1 VVKRTSTKRTGSKR
15 TVSKRATQGSLLT
28 ANERSQIK
36 RIGEPIALV
45 LGRIGF
51 SPDALTLVG
60 FGIVLVATAQ
70 VAIGNWAIAAGI
82 LIAGTLFDGLD
93 GTLARA
99 TNRVTAFGAFFD
111 SSLDRAAEAAIY
123 AGIVYSAA
131 VLGDIS
137 IGTSAVLALGVG
149 SLVSYVRARG
159 EGLGVSADGGIAQRA
174 ERAVVLI
181 LGLLVAGLTG
191 ETNYLLYAL
200 IIIVA
205 LSAVTVLQRIVFIR
219 AALTTTGRRA

>member
-1 VVKRTSTKRTGSKR
+1 MAKRPSTKSSSGKR
-15 TVSKRATQGSLLT
+15 VTQGSLLT
-28 ANERSQIK
+28 TSERTKIK
-36 RIGEPIALV
+36 RIGEPIALL

-60 FGIVLVATAQ
+60 FGIVLIATAQ
-70 VAIGNWAIAAGI
+70 VALGNWAIAAGI

-123 AGIVYSAA
+123 SGIVYSAA
-131 VLGDIS
+131 VIGDVHIV
-137 IGTSAVLALGVG
+137 TAATLALGIG

-159 EGLGVSADGGIAQRA
+159 EGLGVSAHGGIAQRA
-174 ERAVVLI
+174 ERAIVLI
-181 LGLLVAGLTG
+181 LGLLAAGISA

-200 IIIVA
+200 LIIVA
-205 LSAVTVLQRIVFIR
+205 LSAVTVLQRILFIR
-219 AALTTTGRRA
+219 AALTPVRRRA

>member
-1 VVKRTSTKRTGSKR
+1 M
-15 TVSKRATQGSLLT
+15 TQGSLLT
-28 ANERSQIK
+28 TSERTKIK
-36 RIGEPIALV
+36 RIGEPIALL

-60 FGIVLVATAQ
+60 FGIVLIATAQ
-70 VAIGNWAIAAGI
+70 VALGNWAVAAGI

-123 AGIVYSAA
+123 SGIVYSAA
-131 VLGDIS
+131 VIGDVHIV
-137 IGTSAVLALGVG
+137 TAATLALGIG

-159 EGLGVSADGGIAQRA
+159 EGLGVSAHGGIAQRA
-174 ERAVVLI
+174 ERAIVLI
-181 LGLLVAGLTG
+181 LGLLAAGISA

-200 IIIVA
+200 LIIVA
-205 LSAVTVLQRIVFIR
+205 LSAVTVLQRILFIR
-219 AALTTTGRRA
+219 AALTPVRRRA

>member
-1 VVKRTSTKRTGSKR
+1 MAKRETR
-15 TVSKRATQGSLLT
+15 VTQGSLLT
-28 ANERSQIK
+28 ATERTKIK
-36 RIGEPIALV
+36 RVGEPVALL

-60 FGIVLVATAQ
+60 FGIVLIATAQ
-70 VAIGNWAIAAGI
+70 VALGNWAVAAGI

-99 TNRVTAFGAFFD
+99 TNRVTNFGAFFD

-123 AGIVYSAA
+123 AGIVYSA
-131 VLGDIS
+131 S
-137 IGTSAVLALGVG
+137 IIGSTEIVTAAALALGVG

-174 ERAVVLI
+174 ERAVILI
-181 LGLLVAGLTG
+181 IGLLAAGLTA
-191 ETNYLLYAL
+191 TPSYLLYAL
-200 IIIVA
+200 LIIVG
-205 LSAVTVLQRIVFIR
+205 LSAITVLQRILFVR
-219 AALTTTGRRA
+219 AALANTRRRA

>member
-1 VVKRTSTKRTGSKR
+1 MAKRKSVARKGTRNTR
-15 TVSKRATQGSLLT
+15 VTQGSLLT
-28 ANERSQIK
+28 TDERSQIK
-36 RIGEPIALV
+36 RTGEPIALL

-70 VAIGNWAIAAGI
+70 VALGNWAIAAGI

-99 TNRVTAFGAFFD
+99 TNRVTTFGAFFD
-111 SSLDRAAEAAIY
+111 SSLDRAAEAVIY

-131 VLGDIS
+131 VLGDIQ
-137 IGTSAVLALGVG
+137 IGTAAALALGIG

-159 EGLGVSADGGIAQRA
+159 EGLGVSAHGGIAQRA
-174 ERAVVLI
+174 ERAVLLI
-181 LGLLVAGLTG
+181 LGLLVAGLTS
-191 ETNYLLYAL
+191 ETSYLLYAL

-205 LSAVTVLQRIVFIR
+205 LSVVTVLQRIVFIR

>member
-1 VVKRTSTKRTGSKR
+1 MVKRKSTKRTGSKR

-28 ANERSQIK
+28 TDERSQIK
-36 RIGEPIALV
+36 RIGEPIALL

-99 TNRVTAFGAFFD
+99 TNRVTSFGAFFD
-111 SSLDRAAEAAIY
+111 SSLDRAAEVAIY

-131 VLGDIS
+131 VIENTP
-137 IGTSAVLALGVG
+137 IATAAVLALGIG

-159 EGLGVSADGGIAQRA
+159 EGLGVSAHGGIAQRA
-174 ERAVVLI
+174 ERAVILI

-200 IIIVA
+200 IIIVV
-205 LSAVTVLQRIVFIR
+205 LSAVTVLQRIMVIR
-219 AALTTTGRRA
+219 AALTTMGRRA

>member
-1 VVKRTSTKRTGSKR
+1 MAKRIATKKTSGKR
-15 TVSKRATQGSLLT
+15 VTQGSLFT
-28 ANERSQIK
+28 TSERTKIK
-36 RIGEPIALV
+36 RIGEPIALM

-60 FGIVLVATAQ
+60 FGIVLIATAQ
-70 VAIGNWAIAAGI
+70 VALGNWAIAAGI

-131 VLGDIS
+131 VIGDIH
-137 IGTSAVLALGVG
+137 IVTAATLALGIG

-159 EGLGVSADGGIAQRA
+159 EGLGVSAHGGIAQRA

-181 LGLLVAGLTG
+181 LGLLAAGITA

-200 IIIVA
+200 LIIVA
-205 LSAVTVLQRIVFIR
+205 LSAVTVLQRILFIR
-219 AALTTTGRRA
+219 AALTTSGRRA

>member
-1 VVKRTSTKRTGSKR
+1 MAKRKSTRRTGIKRTGTKR
-15 TVSKRATQGSLLT
+15 VTQGSLLT
-28 ANERSQIK
+28 TNERTKIK
-36 RIGEPIALV
+36 RIGEPIALL

-60 FGIVLVATAQ
+60 FGIVLIATVQ
-70 VAIGNWAIAAGI
+70 VALGNWTIAAGI

-111 SSLDRAAEAAIY
+111 SSLDRAAEAVIY

-131 VLGDIS
+131 AIGDIQ
-137 IGTSAVLALGVG
+137 IGTAAALALGIG

-159 EGLGVSADGGIAQRA
+159 EGLGVSAHGGIAQRA
-174 ERAVVLI
+174 ERATLLI
-181 LGLLVAGLTG
+181 IGLFAAGITG
-191 ETNYLLYAL
+191 ETSYLLYAL
-200 IIIVA
+200 LIIVA
-205 LSAVTVLQRIVFIR
+205 LSAVTVLQRILFVR
-219 AALTTTGRRA
+219 AALATPRRRA

>member
-1 VVKRTSTKRTGSKR
+1 MAKRPTTKSSSGKR
-15 TVSKRATQGSLLT
+15 VTQGSLLT
-28 ANERSQIK
+28 TSERTKIK
-36 RIGEPIALV
+36 RIGEPIALL

-60 FGIVLVATAQ
+60 FGIVLIATAQ
-70 VAIGNWAIAAGI
+70 VALGNWAVAAGI

-123 AGIVYSAA
+123 SGIVYSAA
-131 VLGDIS
+131 VIGDVHIV
-137 IGTSAVLALGVG
+137 TAATLALGIG

-159 EGLGVSADGGIAQRA
+159 EGLGVSAHGGIAQRA
-174 ERAVVLI
+174 ERAIVLI
-181 LGLLVAGLTG
+181 LGLLAAGISA

-200 IIIVA
+200 LIIVA
-205 LSAVTVLQRIVFIR
+205 LSAVTVLQRILFIR
-219 AALTTTGRRA
+219 AALTPVRRRA

>member
-1 VVKRTSTKRTGSKR
+1 MATRKSVARKGTRNTRV
-15 TVSKRATQGSLLT
+15 TQGSLLT
-28 ANERSQIK
+28 TDERSQIK
-36 RIGEPIALV
+36 RIGEPIALL

-70 VAIGNWAIAAGI
+70 VALGNWAIAAGI

-99 TNRVTAFGAFFD
+99 TNRVTTFGAFFD
-111 SSLDRAAEAAIY
+111 SSLDRAAEAVIY

-131 VLGDIS
+131 VLGDIQ
-137 IGTSAVLALGVG
+137 IGTAAALALGIG

-159 EGLGVSADGGIAQRA
+159 EGLGVSAHGGIAQRA
-174 ERAVVLI
+174 ERAVILI
-181 LGLLVAGLTG
+181 LGLLVAGLTS
-191 ETNYLLYAL
+191 ETSYLLYAL

-205 LSAVTVLQRIVFIR
+205 LSVVTVLQRIVFIR

>member
-1 VVKRTSTKRTGSKR
+1 MAKRKSTRRTGIKRTGTKR
-15 TVSKRATQGSLLT
+15 VTQGSLLT
-28 ANERSQIK
+28 TNERTKIK
-36 RIGEPIALV
+36 RIGEPIALL

-60 FGIVLVATAQ
+60 FGIVLIATVQ
-70 VAIGNWAIAAGI
+70 VALGNWTIAAGI

-111 SSLDRAAEAAIY
+111 SSLDRAAEAVIY

-131 VLGDIS
+131 AIGDIQ
-137 IGTSAVLALGVG
+137 IGTAAALALGIG

-159 EGLGVSADGGIAQRA
+159 EGLGVSAHGGIAQRA
-174 ERAVVLI
+174 ERATLLI
-181 LGLLVAGLTG
+181 IGLFAAGFTG
-191 ETNYLLYAL
+191 ETSYLFYAL
-200 IIIVA
+200 LIIVA
-205 LSAVTVLQRIVFIR
+205 LSAVTVLQRILFVR
-219 AALTTTGRRA
+219 AALATPRRRA

>member
-1 VVKRTSTKRTGSKR
+1 MAKRKITKRTSGKR
-15 TVSKRATQGSLLT
+15 VTQGSLLT
-28 ANERSQIK
+28 TNERTKIK
-36 RIGEPIALV
+36 RIGEPIALL

-70 VAIGNWAIAAGI
+70 VALGNWAIAAGI

-131 VLGDIS
+131 VLGEIQ
-137 IGTSAVLALGVG
+137 IVTAATLALGVG

-159 EGLGVSADGGIAQRA
+159 EGLGVSAHGGIAQRA
-174 ERAVVLI
+174 ERAIVLI
-181 LGLLVAGLTG
+181 IGLLIAGLTA
-191 ETNYLLYAL
+191 TPSYLLFAL
-200 IIIVA
+200 LIIVA
-205 LSAVTVLQRIVFIR
+205 LSAVTVLQRILFIR
-219 AALTTTGRRA
+219 AALTTTGGRA

>member
-1 VVKRTSTKRTGSKR
+1 MAKRPTTKSSSGKR
-15 TVSKRATQGSLLT
+15 VTQGSLLT
-28 ANERSQIK
+28 TSERTKIK
-36 RIGEPIALV
+36 RIGEPIALL

-60 FGIVLVATAQ
+60 FGIVLIATAQ
-70 VAIGNWAIAAGI
+70 VALGNWAVAAGI

-123 AGIVYSAA
+123 SGIVYSAA
-131 VLGDIS
+131 VIGDVHIV
-137 IGTSAVLALGVG
+137 TAATLALGIG

-159 EGLGVSADGGIAQRA
+159 EGLGVSAHGGIAQRA
-174 ERAVVLI
+174 ERAIVLI
-181 LGLLVAGLTG
+181 LGLLAAGISA

-200 IIIVA
+200 LIIVA
-205 LSAVTVLQRIVFIR
+205 LSAVTVLQRIL
-219 AALTTTGRRA
+219 LTPVRRRA

>member
-1 VVKRTSTKRTGSKR
+1 VAKRTSSTRKSTGS
-15 TVSKRATQGSLLT
+15 TRATEGSLLT
-28 ANERSQIK
+28 TNQRTKIK
-36 RIGEPIALV
+36 RVGEPIALL

-60 FGIVLVATAQ
+60 FGIVLIASARVATGHWAQ
-70 VAIGNWAIAAGI
+70 AAGI

-131 VLGDIS
+131 VLGDIQ
-137 IGTSAVLALGVG
+137 IVTAATLALGVG

-159 EGLGVSADGGIAQRA
+159 EGLGVSAHGGLAQRA

-181 LGLLVAGLTG
+181 VGLLAAGLTK

-200 IIIVA
+200 LVIVA
-205 LSAVTVLQRIVFIR
+205 LSAVTVLQRILFIR
-219 AALTTTGRRA
+219 AALTTTRRRA

>member
-1 VVKRTSTKRTGSKR
+1 MAKRKSTRRTGIKRTGTKR
-15 TVSKRATQGSLLT
+15 VTQGSLLT
-28 ANERSQIK
+28 TNERTKIK
-36 RIGEPIALV
+36 RIGEPIALL

-60 FGIVLVATAQ
+60 FGIVLIATVQ
-70 VAIGNWAIAAGI
+70 VALGNWTIAAGI

-111 SSLDRAAEAAIY
+111 SSLDRAAEAVIY

-131 VLGDIS
+131 AIGDIQ
-137 IGTSAVLALGVG
+137 IGTAAALALGIG

-159 EGLGVSADGGIAQRA
+159 EGLGVSAHGGIAQRA
-174 ERAVVLI
+174 ERATLLI
-181 LGLLVAGLTG
+181 IGLLAAGVTG
-191 ETNYLLYAL
+191 ETSYLFYAL
-200 IIIVA
+200 LIIVA
-205 LSAVTVLQRIVFIR
+205 LSALTVLQRILFVR
-219 AALTTTGRRA
+219 AALSTTRRRA

>member
-1 VVKRTSTKRTGSKR
+1 MAKRKSTRRTGIKRTGTKR
-15 TVSKRATQGSLLT
+15 VTQGSLLT
-28 ANERSQIK
+28 TNERTKIK
-36 RIGEPIALV
+36 RIGEPIALL

-60 FGIVLVATAQ
+60 FGIVLIATVQ
-70 VAIGNWAIAAGI
+70 VALGNWTIAAGI

-111 SSLDRAAEAAIY
+111 SSLDRAAEAVIY

-131 VLGDIS
+131 AIGDIQ
-137 IGTSAVLALGVG
+137 IGTAAALALGIG

-159 EGLGVSADGGIAQRA
+159 EGLGVSAHGGIAQRA
-174 ERAVVLI
+174 ERATLLI
-181 LGLLVAGLTG
+181 IGLLTAGVTG
-191 ETNYLLYAL
+191 ETSYLFYAL
-200 IIIVA
+200 LIIVA
-205 LSAVTVLQRIVFIR
+205 LSAVTVLQRILFVR
-219 AALTTTGRRA
+219 AALATPRRRA

>member
-1 VVKRTSTKRTGSKR
+1 M
-15 TVSKRATQGSLLT
+15 ATRKSVARKGTRNTRVIQGSLLT
-28 ANERSQIK
+28 TDERSQIK
-36 RIGEPIALV
+36 RIGEPIALL

-111 SSLDRAAEAAIY
+111 SSLDRAAEAVIY

-131 VLGDIS
+131 VLGDIQ
-137 IGTSAVLALGVG
+137 IGTAAALALGIG

-159 EGLGVSADGGIAQRA
+159 EGLGVSAHGGIAQRA
-174 ERAVVLI
+174 ERAVILI
-181 LGLLVAGLTG
+181 LGLLVAGLTS
-191 ETNYLLYAL
+191 ETSYLLYAL

-205 LSAVTVLQRIVFIR
+205 LSVVTVLQRILFIR

>member
-1 VVKRTSTKRTGSKR
+1 MAKRKITKRTSGKR
-15 TVSKRATQGSLLT
+15 VTQGSLLT
-28 ANERSQIK
+28 TNERTKIK
-36 RIGEPIALV
+36 RIGEPIALL

-70 VAIGNWAIAAGI
+70 VALGNWAIAAGI

-111 SSLDRAAEAAIY
+111 SSLDRAAEAVIY

-131 VLGDIS
+131 VLGDIQ
-137 IGTSAVLALGVG
+137 IGTAAALALGIG

-159 EGLGVSADGGIAQRA
+159 EGLGVSAHGGIAQRA
-174 ERAVVLI
+174 ERAILLI
-181 LGLLVAGLTG
+181 VGMLAAGLTA

-200 IIIVA
+200 LIIVA
-205 LSAVTVLQRIVFIR
+205 LSAVTVLQRILFIR
-219 AALTTTGRRA
+219 AALATTGRRA

>member
-1 VVKRTSTKRTGSKR
+1 MAKGETRV
-15 TVSKRATQGSLLT
+15 TQGSLLT
-28 ANERSQIK
+28 ATERTKIK
-36 RIGEPIALV
+36 RVGEPVALL

-60 FGIVLVATAQ
+60 FGIVLIATAQ
-70 VAIGNWAIAAGI
+70 VALGNWAVAAGI

-99 TNRVTAFGAFFD
+99 TNRVTNFGAFFD

-123 AGIVYSAA
+123 AGITYSA
-131 VLGDIS
+131 S
-137 IGTSAVLALGVG
+137 IIGSTEIVTAAALALGVG

-174 ERAVVLI
+174 ERAVILI
-181 LGLLVAGLTG
+181 IGLLAAGLTA
-191 ETNYLLYAL
+191 TPSYLLYAL
-200 IIIVA
+200 LIIVG
-205 LSAVTVLQRIVFIR
+205 LSAITVLQRILFVR
-219 AALTTTGRRA
+219 AALANTRRRA

>member
-1 VVKRTSTKRTGSKR
+1 MAKRIATKRTSAKR
-15 TVSKRATQGSLLT
+15 VTQGSLLT
-28 ANERSQIK
+28 TSERTKIK
-36 RIGEPIALV
+36 RIGEPIALM

-60 FGIVLVATAQ
+60 FGIVLIATAQ
-70 VAIGNWAIAAGI
+70 VALGNWAIAAGI

-123 AGIVYSAA
+123 SGIVYSAA
-131 VLGDIS
+131 VIGDVHIV
-137 IGTSAVLALGVG
+137 TAATLALGIG

-159 EGLGVSADGGIAQRA
+159 EGLGVSAHGGIAQRA
-174 ERAVVLI
+174 ERAIVLI
-181 LGLLVAGLTG
+181 LGLLAAGISA

-200 IIIVA
+200 LIIVA
-205 LSAVTVLQRIVFIR
+205 LSAVTVLQRILFIR
-219 AALTTTGRRA
+219 AALTPVRRRA

>member
-1 VVKRTSTKRTGSKR
+1 VVKRKSAKRTGSKR
-15 TVSKRATQGSLLT
+15 AVSKRATQGSLLT

-36 RIGEPIALV
+36 RIGEPIALL

-99 TNRVTAFGAFFD
+99 TNRVTSFGAFFD

-131 VLGDIS
+131 V
-137 IGTSAVLALGVG
+137 IGNTPIATAAVLALGVG

-174 ERAVVLI
+174 ERAVILI

-205 LSAVTVLQRIVFIR
+205 LSAVSVLQRFLFFR
-219 AALTTTGRRA
+219 AALASTGRRA

>member
-1 VVKRTSTKRTGSKR
+1 MAKRKITKRTGSKR
-15 TVSKRATQGSLLT
+15 VTQGSLLT
-28 ANERSQIK
+28 TTERSKIK
-36 RIGEPIALV
+36 RIGEPIALL

-123 AGIVYSAA
+123 AGIVYSAS
-131 VLGDIS
+131 VLGD
-137 IGTSAVLALGVG
+137 TQMATAAVLAL
-149 SLVSYVRARG
+149 
-159 EGLGVSADGGIAQRA
+159 E
-174 ERAVVLI
+174 
-181 LGLLVAGLTG
+181 
-191 ETNYLLYAL
+191 
-200 IIIVA
+200 
-205 LSAVTVLQRIVFIR
+205 
-219 AALTTTGRRA
+219 

>member
-1 VVKRTSTKRTGSKR
+1 VVKRKSAKRTGSKR

-36 RIGEPIALV
+36 RIGEPIALL

-123 AGIVYSAA
+123 AGIVYSSA

-174 ERAVVLI
+174 ERAVILI

-205 LSAVTVLQRIVFIR
+205 LSAVTVLQRILFIR
-219 AALTTTGRRA
+219 AALATTGRRA

>member
-1 VVKRTSTKRTGSKR
+1 MAKRIATKKTSAKR
-15 TVSKRATQGSLLT
+15 VTQGSLLT
-28 ANERSQIK
+28 TSERTKIK
-36 RIGEPIALV
+36 RIGEPIALM

-60 FGIVLVATAQ
+60 FGIVLIATAQ
-70 VAIGNWAIAAGI
+70 VALGNWAIAAGI

-131 VLGDIS
+131 VIGDIH
-137 IGTSAVLALGVG
+137 IVTAATLALGIG

-159 EGLGVSADGGIAQRA
+159 EGLGVSAHGGIAQRA

-181 LGLLVAGLTG
+181 LGLLAAGITA

-200 IIIVA
+200 LIIVA
-205 LSAVTVLQRIVFIR
+205 LSAVTVLQRILFIR
-219 AALTTTGRRA
+219 AALTTSGRRA

>member
-1 VVKRTSTKRTGSKR
+1 VAKRKITKRTGGKR
-15 TVSKRATQGSLLT
+15 VTQGSLLT
-28 ANERSQIK
+28 SNERSRIK
-36 RIGEPIALV
+36 SIGEPIALL

-51 SPDALTLVG
+51 SPDGLTLVG

-70 VAIGNWAIAAGI
+70 VAIGNWTI
-82 LIAGTLFDGLD
+82 FDGLD

-123 AGIVYSAA
+123 AGIVYSAS
-131 VLGDIS
+131 VIGD
-137 IGTSAVLALGVG
+137 TQMATAAVLALGVG

-159 EGLGVSADGGIAQRA
+159 EGLGVSAHGGIAQRA
-174 ERAVVLI
+174 ERAVLLI
-181 LGLLVAGLTG
+181 VGLLVAGLTG

-200 IIIVA
+200 LIIVA
-205 LSAVTVLQRIVFIR
+205 LSAVTVLQRILFIR
-219 AALTTTGRRA
+219 AALTTTRRRA

>member
-1 VVKRTSTKRTGSKR
+1 VAKGETRV
-15 TVSKRATQGSLLT
+15 TQGSLLT
-28 ANERSQIK
+28 ATERTKIK
-36 RIGEPIALV
+36 RVGEPVALL

-60 FGIVLVATAQ
+60 FGIVLIATAQ
-70 VAIGNWAIAAGI
+70 VALGNWAVAAGI

-99 TNRVTAFGAFFD
+99 TNRVTNFGAFFD

-123 AGIVYSAA
+123 AGIVYSA
-131 VLGDIS
+131 S
-137 IGTSAVLALGVG
+137 IIGSTEIVTAAALALGVG

-174 ERAVVLI
+174 ERAVILI
-181 LGLLVAGLTG
+181 IGLLAAGLTA
-191 ETNYLLYAL
+191 TPSYLLYAL
-200 IIIVA
+200 LIIVG
-205 LSAVTVLQRIVFIR
+205 LSAITVLQRILFVR
-219 AALTTTGRRA
+219 AALANTRRRA